1 MVLKSWRRILL
12 GLLVFIVA
20 WEVVAWV
27 AARALVVDADLSS
40 ADAIVVLSG
49 SSAYVERTHKAA
61 ELYRAGRAPLIWL
74 TDDHMRGGW
83 SSALQRNP
91 YFVERATDELI
102 KAGVIASAHDIS
114 EGGLVVTLL
123 ESCFNR
129 NLGVEVTAAKAD
141 IRKDAYWFGEAQSRV
156 VVSVKADKV
165 DAFKK
170 VVGNHPYEKLGQVT
184 SGAIKVD
191 GKDWGTIEAWKN
203 KYDTAIENLL
213 AGHESEHALSAL

>member
-1 MVLKSWRRILL
+1 LFNKKSKVVLRSWRRLLL

-61 ELYRAGRAPLIWL
+61 ELYREGRAPLVWL
-74 TDDHMRGGW
+74 TDDHTRGGW

-102 KAGVIASAHDIS
+102 KSGVPAERIRIVPGVASSTRDESLIVRDYAS
-114 EGGLVVTLL
+114 SQGVRSVLVVTSAYHSRRALRTL
-123 ESCFNR
+123 RQVFAGTGTTIG
-129 NLGVEVTAAKAD
+129 LHAVAATSNAWWWLQPNGWRDVAGEYVKL
-141 IRKDAYWFGEAQSRV
+141 IYYWF
-156 VVSVKADKV
+156 
-165 DAFKK
+165 
-170 VVGNHPYEKLGQVT
+170 
-184 SGAIKVD
+184 
-191 GKDWGTIEAWKN
+191 
-203 KYDTAIENLL
+203 KYV
-213 AGHESEHALSAL
+213 

>member
-1 MVLKSWRRILL
+1 VVLRSWRRLLL

-61 ELYRAGRAPLIWL
+61 ELYREGRAPLVWL
-74 TDDHMRGGW
+74 TDDHTRGGW

-102 KAGVIASAHDIS
+102 KAGVPAERIRIVPGVASSTRDESLIVRDYVAS
-114 EGGLVVTLL
+114 QGVRSVLVVTSAYHSRRALRTL
-123 ESCFNR
+123 RQVFAGTGTTIG
-129 NLGVEVTAAKAD
+129 LHAVAATSNAWWWLQPNGWRDVPGEYVKL
-141 IRKDAYWFGEAQSRV
+141 IYYWF
-156 VVSVKADKV
+156 
-165 DAFKK
+165 
-170 VVGNHPYEKLGQVT
+170 
-184 SGAIKVD
+184 
-191 GKDWGTIEAWKN
+191 
-203 KYDTAIENLL
+203 KYV
-213 AGHESEHALSAL
+213 

>member
-1 MVLKSWRRILL
+1 MRSWRRLLL

-61 ELYRAGRAPLIWL
+61 ELYREGRAPLVWL
-74 TDDHMRGGW
+74 TDDHTRGGW

-102 KAGVIASAHDIS
+102 KAGVPAERIRIVPGVASSTRDESLIVRDYAS
-114 EGGLVVTLL
+114 SQGVRSVLVVTSAYHSRRALRTL
-123 ESCFNR
+123 RQVFAGTGTTI
-129 NLGVEVTAAKAD
+129 GVHAVAATSNAWWWLQPNGWRDVAGEYVKL
-141 IRKDAYWFGEAQSRV
+141 IYYWF
-156 VVSVKADKV
+156 
-165 DAFKK
+165 
-170 VVGNHPYEKLGQVT
+170 
-184 SGAIKVD
+184 
-191 GKDWGTIEAWKN
+191 
-203 KYDTAIENLL
+203 KYV
-213 AGHESEHALSAL
+213 

>member
-1 MVLKSWRRILL
+1 VVLRSWRRLLL

-61 ELYRAGRAPLIWL
+61 ELYREGRAPLVWL
-74 TDDHMRGGW
+74 TDDHTRGGW

-102 KAGVIASAHDIS
+102 KAGVPAERIRIVPGVASSTRDESLIVRDYAS
-114 EGGLVVTLL
+114 SQGVRSVLVVTSAYHSRRALRTL
-123 ESCFNR
+123 RQVFAGTGTTIG
-129 NLGVEVTAAKAD
+129 LHAVAATSNAWWWLQPNGWRDVPGEYVKL
-141 IRKDAYWFGEAQSRV
+141 IYYW
-156 VVSVKADKV
+156 
-165 DAFKK
+165 
-170 VVGNHPYEKLGQVT
+170 L
-184 SGAIKVD
+184 
-191 GKDWGTIEAWKN
+191 
-203 KYDTAIENLL
+203 KYV
-213 AGHESEHALSAL
+213 

>member
-1 MVLKSWRRILL
+1 MRSWRRLLL

-61 ELYRAGRAPLIWL
+61 ELYREGRAPLVWL
-74 TDDHMRGGW
+74 TDDHTRGGW

-102 KAGVIASAHDIS
+102 KAGVPAERIRIVPGVASSTRDESLIVRDYAS
-114 EGGLVVTLL
+114 SQGVRSVLVVTSAYHSRRALRTL
-123 ESCFNR
+123 RQVFAGTGTTIG
-129 NLGVEVTAAKAD
+129 LQAVAATSNAWWWLQPNGWRDVPGEYVKL
-141 IRKDAYWFGEAQSRV
+141 IYYW
-156 VVSVKADKV
+156 
-165 DAFKK
+165 
-170 VVGNHPYEKLGQVT
+170 L
-184 SGAIKVD
+184 
-191 GKDWGTIEAWKN
+191 
-203 KYDTAIENLL
+203 KYV
-213 AGHESEHALSAL
+213 